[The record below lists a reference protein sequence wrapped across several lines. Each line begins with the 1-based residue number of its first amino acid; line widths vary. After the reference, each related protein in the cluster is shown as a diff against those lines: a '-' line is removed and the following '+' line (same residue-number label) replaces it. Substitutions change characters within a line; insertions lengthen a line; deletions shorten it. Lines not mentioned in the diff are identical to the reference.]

1 MELAEA
7 QGSILDAWADH
18 VNLINI
24 STPESTLFEWKP
36 PQSFKNYQ
44 LDLNHI
50 RKNEISEVFFR
61 IDRGTQKL
69 VYIRKKDLI
78 FTIAAQTAIQNQL
91 LEAFLEYTIKRFN
104 EMYDVGMILSFSHAN
119 PQLFSSFEEPLE
131 EMFKNF
137 KDQKLVKRVKVP
149 CGVCHKNF
157 DLIIKTKLI
166 EESPS
171 SPVPVVCLHEGHALL
186 CYIDKQFKARASGKV
201 NFAG

>member
-1 MELAEA
+1 MQRAKISMELAEA

-36 PQSFKNYQ
+36 PRSFKNYQ
-44 LDLNHI
+44 LDMNHI

-61 IDRGTQKL
+61 LDRGTHKL

-119 PQLFSSFEEPLE
+119 PNCLARL
-131 EMFKNF
+131 KNPW
-137 KDQKLVKRVKVP
+137 KRCLKI
-149 CGVCHKNF
+149 
-157 DLIIKTKLI
+157 LTIK
-166 EESPS
+166 S
-171 SPVPVVCLHEGHALL
+171 
-186 CYIDKQFKARASGKV
+186 
-201 NFAG
+201 